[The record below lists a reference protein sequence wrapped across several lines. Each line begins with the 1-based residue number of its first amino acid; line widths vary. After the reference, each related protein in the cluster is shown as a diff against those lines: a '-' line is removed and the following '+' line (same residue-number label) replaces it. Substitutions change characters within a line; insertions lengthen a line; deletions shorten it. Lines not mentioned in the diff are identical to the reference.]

1 MHPRSIMTMG
11 IGLQAG
17 NGHAEG
23 AGDTDSRS
31 TANGETLDRIDH
43 GVYRV
48 DAAKEEFAG
57 QQRLV
62 DDHGMIASPVNGPRE
77 GCVHGDHCGVAFAL
91 GVRRSLGHPRLNV
104 TRLAMPFE
112 TLLYD
117 VDASTHVATITLNRP
132 AQFNAL
138 NLDMARELMLATI
151 AADEDPGVRC
161 IVLTGAG
168 KAFFAGGDLST
179 FGAAGDQRGALIK
192 EMTTY
197 FHAAISRLS
206 RMDAPVIA
214 AVNGVAAGAGFST
227 MLACDLVIAAT
238 SAKFT
243 MAYTKSGLSPDGSS
257 TWFLPRIV
265 GLRRAQELTL
275 TNRVLTAPEA
285 LEWGLLTRVVDDSSL
300 MDEVSV
306 LSVELASGPT
316 RTLGAAKRLLRDST
330 DQGLESQMEL
340 EARAIA
346 AASLTIDG
354 REGVAAF
361 LEKRAPKYQGR

>member
-1 MHPRSIMTMG
+1 M
-11 IGLQAG
+11 A
-17 NGHAEG
+17 
-23 AGDTDSRS
+23 
-31 TANGETLDRIDH
+31 
-43 GVYRV
+43 Y
-48 DAAKEEFAG
+48 
-57 QQRLV
+57 
-62 DDHGMIASPVNGPRE
+62 
-77 GCVHGDHCGVAFAL
+77 
-91 GVRRSLGHPRLNV
+91 
-104 TRLAMPFE
+104 E

-117 VDASTHVATITLNRP
+117 VDPSTSVATITLNRP

-161 IVLTGAG
+161 VVLTGAG

-214 AVNGVAAGAGFST
+214 GVNGVAAGAGFST
-227 MLACDLVIAAT
+227 MLACDLAVAAS

-257 TWFLPRIV
+257 SWFLPRIV

-275 TNRVLTAPEA
+275 TNRVLTAAEA
-285 LEWGLLTRVVDDSSL
+285 LDWGLITRVVEDGEL
-300 MDEVSV
+300 AEHVRA
-306 LSVELASGPT
+306 LSNELASGPT
-316 RTLGAAKRLLRDST
+316 RTLGAAKRLMRESA

-340 EARAIA
+340 ETRAIA
-346 AASLTIDG
+346 SSSLSVDG
-354 REGVAAF
+354 REGVSAF
-361 LEKRAPKYQGR
+361 LEKRAPKYQGH

>member
-1 MHPRSIMTMG
+1 MS
-11 IGLQAG
+11 
-17 NGHAEG
+17 
-23 AGDTDSRS
+23 
-31 TANGETLDRIDH
+31 
-43 GVYRV
+43 
-48 DAAKEEFAG
+48 
-57 QQRLV
+57 
-62 DDHGMIASPVNGPRE
+62 
-77 GCVHGDHCGVAFAL
+77 
-91 GVRRSLGHPRLNV
+91 
-104 TRLAMPFE
+104 FE
-112 TLLYD
+112 SLLYD
-117 VDASTHVATITLNRP
+117 VDAATHVATITLNRP

-138 NLDMARELMLATI
+138 NLDMARELMMATI

-161 IVLTGAG
+161 VVLTGAG

-227 MLACDLVIAAT
+227 MLACDLAIAAS

-275 TNRVLTAPEA
+275 TNRVLTAAEA
-285 LEWGLLTRVVDDSSL
+285 LEWGLLTRVVDDADL
-300 MDEVSV
+300 TEEVRA
-306 LSVELASGPT
+306 LSTDLASGPT
-316 RTLGAAKRLLRDST
+316 LTLGAAKRLLRDSS
-330 DQGLESQMEL
+330 DQGLETQMEL
-340 EARAIA
+340 ETRAIA
-346 AASLTIDG
+346 ASSLTIDG

-361 LEKRAPKYQGR
+361 LEKRIPTYQGR